1 MSLFGYCGT
10 IRSGVYKGWKV
21 VSNWLVILTYA
32 IAGFEGSS
40 LYCSILLPL
49 FHNHSVVV
57 GACWDNH
64 CSVRVSTMDTLI
76 IHNILGIVFSAM
88 KKKISLNVPGVT
100 LLV

>member
-10 IRSGVYKGWKV
+10 IRSGVYKEWKV

-40 LYCSILLPL
+40 LHGSILLSL
-49 FHNHSVVV
+49 FHNHGVMV

-64 CSVRVSTMDTLI
+64 CSVRVSAMDTLI
-76 IHNILGIVFSAM
+76 IHNILGIVFPTM
-88 KKKISLNVPGVT
+88 KKKISLNVLGVT